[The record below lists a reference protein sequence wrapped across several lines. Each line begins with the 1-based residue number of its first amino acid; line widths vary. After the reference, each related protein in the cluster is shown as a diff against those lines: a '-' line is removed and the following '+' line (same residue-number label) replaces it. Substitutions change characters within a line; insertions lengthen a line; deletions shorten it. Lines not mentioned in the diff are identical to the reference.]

1 MWAIDFQHDSTA
13 DGRQF
18 KIASMTDEHT
28 RESILNIVD
37 RSITAKRLETELDT
51 VIKTRAK
58 PVVLRCDN
66 GPELISET
74 LRKFCASKKMG
85 ISYIPPGEP
94 WKNGYVESFN
104 NRVRDECLNLN
115 QFHSLLEA
123 RVVIGDWKHDYNQ
136 HHRHSSLGYLTPNEY
151 AQQQANQT

>member
-1 MWAIDFQHDSTA
+1 
-13 DGRQF
+13 
-18 KIASMTDEHT
+18 MTDEHT
-28 RESILNIVD
+28 RESLLNIVD
-37 RSITAKRLETELDT
+37 RSITAERLETELDA
-51 VIKTRAK
+51 VIASRGK

-74 LRKFCASKKMG
+74 LRRFCASKAMG

-94 WKNGYVESFN
+94 WQNGYVESFN

-123 RVVIGDWKHDYNQ
+123 RVVIGDWKTDYNQ
-136 HHRHSSLGYLTPNEY
+136 YHRHSSLGYLTPNEY
-151 AQQQANQT
+151 AQQQTNQT